1 MTGPVLLQEA
11 AFLAVAIAYVYWAQ
25 CRLIVPCAKFPG
37 PRPVGPVFKAW
48 LVVIW
53 VVGLLLPLL
62 ALVVDGHLGG
72 HSPTL
77 LALWPINIGV
87 HYTNIPNAL
96 RRDYHGPDARF
107 PSLHYPLVFTMDA
120 QDRDANGAEARTAP
134 ASRTS

>member
-62 ALVVDGHLGG
+62 ALVVDAT
-72 HSPTL
+72 SAAT
-77 LALWPINIGV
+77 
-87 HYTNIPNAL
+87 
-96 RRDYHGPDARF
+96 RRRC
-107 PSLHYPLVFTMDA
+107 
-120 QDRDANGAEARTAP
+120 
-134 ASRTS
+134 SRSGRST